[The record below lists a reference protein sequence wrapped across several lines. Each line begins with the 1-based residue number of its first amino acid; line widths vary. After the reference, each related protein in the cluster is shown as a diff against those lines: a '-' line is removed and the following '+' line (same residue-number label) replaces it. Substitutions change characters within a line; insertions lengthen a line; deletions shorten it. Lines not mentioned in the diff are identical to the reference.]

1 MVANLDC
8 VRNALE
14 LFKFNEM
21 KIGNEIC
28 FKTVCER
35 ETEENNRKKNFL
47 VGNILATLVKMIE
60 ELLYNFRNRQ
70 IVIFWKT
77 IPVR

>member
-1 MVANLDC
+1 MAANLDC

-21 KIGNEIC
+21 KIGNEIR

-35 ETEENNRKKNFL
+35 ETEENNRKRELSGWQYSGKTGKND
-47 VGNILATLVKMIE
+47 
-60 ELLYNFRNRQ
+60 
-70 IVIFWKT
+70 
-77 IPVR
+77 